1 MVNYNGKSISNHM
14 KLRILG
20 VTAFNTVL
28 YECETWTHN
37 KEIRDKLLAFEM
49 HCYRR
54 ILRVSWTERKTNREI
69 CDKLGIE
76 RDLLQRAML
85 KHLHWLPIEQRIK
98 FKLATLTH
106 NTLCSIQPA
115 YLHSLLNYHT
125 PTRSLRSANA
135 NLLSVPRVRTT
146 FASRG
151 FSVAAPAI
159 WNSLPFGIRDSS
171 SIHTFRR
178 LLKTHCFQQAF
189 GQGFLM
195 CSCAQIVQL

>member
-1 MVNYNGKSISNHM
+1 MSV
-14 KLRILG
+14 
-20 VTAFNTVL
+20 
-28 YECETWTHN
+28 WTYS
-37 KEIRDKLLAFEM
+37 KEIRDKLLAFEV

-146 FASRG
+146 FQPLHPAVFVLQPPQSVTHSHLT
-151 FSVAAPAI
+151 FATLPLPILSVAFLKLTASSRPSAP
-159 WNSLPFGIRDSS
+159 PSS
-171 SIHTFRR
+171 SPKCLRFGHWRTLCTVNIH
-178 LLKTHCFQQAF
+178 LLTY
-189 GQGFLM
+189 LL
-195 CSCAQIVQL
+195 I